1 MCLCGFVLEVNSH
14 NVCVILQSHQVRDA
28 QPGVAPQVSSR
39 MTRRVRGRGPGKK
52 VDPGDVAHRGST
64 VLMPGK
70 SRQLNSVQ

>member
-1 MCLCGFVLEVNSH
+1 M
-14 NVCVILQSHQVRDA
+14 RDA

-52 VDPGDVAHRGST
+52 VDPGDVALRGST

-70 SRQLNSVQ
+70 PTRVDTLTQINEII